1 MRQIEFERRF
11 GDQWTTLENWIE
23 AHGGN
28 KQIKD
33 RAPASVVPWLY
44 RNVCHQLALARERRY
59 SPLLVDRLHQLV
71 LRGHHVLYAAPAP
84 GRDGFWAFLMGG
96 FAREVRAQWRVVAL
110 ASVLFF
116 GPLLTLF
123 AAIQVW
129 PDFAS
134 VVIGPQDLAEM
145 QEMYSPDNERLGQR
159 PASTNT
165 EMFAFYVWNNTRIG
179 FQTFAGGILYGIG
192 TLFFLLFNGIY
203 IGAILGH
210 LHQVGL
216 GPQIWSFVAS
226 HSALELLAI
235 AISGA
240 AGFKLAGAL
249 ISPGLRSR
257 KLALVEEGRIA
268 FRLIGGAA
276 LMFFA
281 AAIVEGF
288 FSPLIIDPRQIKY
301 GVGIA
306 MWVILL
312 AYFGF
317 AGRAR
322 GA

>member
-11 GDQWTTLENWIE
+11 GEQWAALDQWIAVHN
-23 AHGGN
+23 GN
-28 KQIKD
+28 KTIKD
-33 RAPASVVPWLY
+33 RPPVSAVPWLY

-59 SPLLVDRLHQLV
+59 SPQLTERLHQLV
-71 LRGHHVLYAAPAP
+71 LAGHHVLYAAPAP
-84 GRDGFWAFLMGG
+84 NREGFLAFLLSG
-96 FAREVRAQWRVVAL
+96 FAREVRAEWRVVWL
-110 ASVLFF
+110 ASLLFF
-116 GPLLTLF
+116 GPLLALLM
-123 AAIQVW
+123 AIQIW

-134 VVIGPQDLAEM
+134 VVIAPQDLAQM
-145 QEMYSPDNERLGQR
+145 QTMYDPENERLGQR

-165 EMFAFYVWNNTRIG
+165 EMFAYYVWNNTRIG

-192 TLFFLLFNGIY
+192 TLFFLLFNGVY

-216 GPQIWSFVAS
+216 GPQIWSFVAA

-240 AGFKLAGAL
+240 AGFKLATAL
-249 ISPGLRSR
+249 IAPGLRSR

-281 AAIVEGF
+281 AAVIEGF
-288 FSPLIIDPRQIKY
+288 FSPLIIDPREIKY
-301 GVGIA
+301 GVGIG
-306 MWVILL
+306 MWLVLL
-312 AYFGF
+312 GYFCF
-317 AGRAR
+317 AGRTR